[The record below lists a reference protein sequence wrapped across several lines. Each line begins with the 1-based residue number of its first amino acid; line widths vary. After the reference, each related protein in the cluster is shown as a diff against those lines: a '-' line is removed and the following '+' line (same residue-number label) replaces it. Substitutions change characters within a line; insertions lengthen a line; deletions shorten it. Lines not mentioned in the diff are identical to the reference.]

1 MTDFVQLFSGPH
13 YIPTFL
19 RHGFNILMGID
30 EYNYIQYLCLLM
42 FTDRFSHF
50 ILVSG
55 VLCLF
60 V

>member
-30 EYNYIQYLCLLM
+30 EYNYILYLCLLM